1 MSSLSVQHL
10 KKNTNTGP
18 QWQVIWHQ
26 FTRHRLALASL
37 VVVVLMVVVA
47 FGAEI
52 LAPYDPTDIDA
63 RNTSATRGRPSAPT
77 AENWLGKDDFNR
89 DILSRNIYGLRVS
102 LLVGIST
109 MVLSTLIGVL
119 VGALSGFFGGWLDA
133 ILMRFVD
140 TLLNI
145 PLFALF
151 LALNLFLPAGVW
163 SVVILISLFSW
174 PELARLV
181 RAEFLALKEQEFIV
195 GARAIGAPNYRLIL
209 AHILPN
215 ALSPIIVAATL
226 AVPAAILTE
235 STLSFLGLGVPLE
248 TPSLGKLINDSQ
260 QWLRLSTWWMW
271 LPPGIIIT
279 LLVLCFNFLGDGLRD
294 ALDPTLHQ

>member
-1 MSSLSVQHL
+1 MSSLSVQQL